1 MLLSENA
8 LTVSTATLNNQGT
21 LQGGGESSVKATTRV
36 QNDGKMLSGGKLTL
50 TAPELAN
57 SSSGLVQ
64 AVTLL
69 LDVVKAANSG
79 RILATDNA
87 ELRGTT
93 LTNDGML
100 QGADLLVNYQKLSNS
115 GTALGTRSLTVK
127 GDEITHSIS
136 GNLFSAGNLTLNSGT
151 LKNAG
156 QIVALG
162 DVTLHL
168 LNALEFSGTLAASN
182 TLSLTAQGIS
192 PIMAPY
198 RKQPRSEHR
207 WSINQQRPVHCR

>member
-1 MLLSENA
+1 LLSENA

-69 LDVVKAANSG
+69 LDVVNAANSG

-115 GTALGTRSLTVK
+115 GT
-127 GDEITHSIS
+127 
-136 GNLFSAGNLTLNSGT
+136 
-151 LKNAG
+151 
-156 QIVALG
+156 
-162 DVTLHL
+162 
-168 LNALEFSGTLAASN
+168 
-182 TLSLTAQGIS
+182 
-192 PIMAPY
+192 
-198 RKQPRSEHR
+198 
-207 WSINQQRPVHCR
+207 